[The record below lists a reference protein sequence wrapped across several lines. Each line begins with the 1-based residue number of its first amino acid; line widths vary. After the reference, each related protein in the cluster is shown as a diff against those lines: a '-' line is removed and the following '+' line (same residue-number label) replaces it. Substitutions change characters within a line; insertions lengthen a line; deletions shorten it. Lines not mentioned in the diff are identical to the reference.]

1 MSQEPANCNEYNKTN
16 KFATTI
22 ALPKQSSDMGKE
34 DRQLVVLAFLAEH
47 GLALPQRAI
56 FRNLKLHHGI
66 TFGYG
71 SVDNYLDSFVEEGWA
86 RRVDPTELENRELV
100 DLPGGKHNRAYYIIT
115 DEGREHIR
123 DS

>member
-1 MSQEPANCNEYNKTN
+1 MPQESAYCNVYHKNE
-16 KFATTI
+16 KFAKAI
-22 ALPKQSSDMGKE
+22 QFAKQLGDMAKE
-34 DRQLVVLAFLAEH
+34 DRQLIVLAFLAEH

>member
-1 MSQEPANCNEYNKTN
+1 MSQESANCNEYKKFNKS
-16 KFATTI
+16 ATSI
-22 ALPKQSSDMGKE
+22 LHPKQPADMGKE
-34 DRQLVVLAFLAEH
+34 DRQFVVLAFLAEH

-71 SVDNYLDSFVEEGWA
+71 SVDNYLDSFVEKGWA